1 MTEPQKEDR
10 MPLTSHLEELRK
22 RLVRILIAVG
32 IAFLGCF
39 AFKEEIFRIVAQ
51 PLISVLPP
59 GSHMVYTGLPEA
71 FFTYI
76 KVSLYAGIFVA
87 SPVVLYQVWKFIS
100 PGLFP
105 KEKKFVAPFVITSTM
120 LFIGGVCFGYFLVL
134 PSAYKFFLEF
144 TTDFLKPML
153 SMREYLTLT
162 LKLLLAFGI
171 IFEIPVFLFFMT
183 KIGLVTPRK
192 LARMR
197 RYAIVACFIVAA
209 IITPTPDAFTQCMMA
224 IPMVILYEVG
234 IIVSRLASRRK
245 DDADRE
251 QTE

>member
-1 MTEPQKEDR
+1 MTEPNEDK

-39 AFKEEIFRIVAQ
+39 AFKEELFRIIAQ
-51 PLISVLPP
+51 PLISVLPQ
-59 GSHMVYTGLPEA
+59 GSYMVYTGLPEA

-76 KVSLYAGIFVA
+76 KVSFYAGLFVA
-87 SPVVLYQVWKFIS
+87 SPVVLYHIWKFIS

-105 KEKKFVAPFVITSTM
+105 KEKKFVAPFVITSSL
-120 LFIGGVCFGYFLVL
+120 LFVGGVCFGYFLVL

-162 LKLLLAFGI
+162 LKLLLAFGV

-197 RYAIVACFIVAA
+197 RYAIVICFIVAA

-234 IIVSRLASRRK
+234 IIVSKLAVRNK
-245 DDADRE
+245 DDADNE
-251 QTE
+251 QPE

>member
-1 MTEPQKEDR
+1 MAEPKKEDK

-120 LFIGGVCFGYFLVL
+120 LFVGGVCFGYFLVL

-197 RYAIVACFIVAA
+197 RYAIVVCFIVAA

>member
-1 MTEPQKEDR
+1 MTEPNEDK

-32 IAFLGCF
+32 IAFLACF
-39 AFKEEIFRIVAQ
+39 AFKEELFRIIAQ

-59 GSHMVYTGLPEA
+59 GTHMVYTGLPEA
-71 FFTYI
+71 FFTYV
-76 KVSLYAGIFVA
+76 KVSFYAGIFFA
-87 SPVVLYQVWKFIS
+87 SPVVLYHIWKFIS

-105 KEKKFVAPFVITSTM
+105 KEKKFVAPFVITSSL
-120 LFIGGVCFGYFLVL
+120 LFVGGVCFGYFLVL
-134 PSAYKFFLEF
+134 PPAYKFFLEF

-162 LKLLLAFGI
+162 LKLLLAFGV

-197 RYAIVACFIVAA
+197 RYAIVVCFIVAA

-234 IIVSRLASRRK
+234 IIVSRLATRKK
-245 DDADRE
+245 DDADSE

>member
-1 MTEPQKEDR
+1 MTEPNEDK

-22 RLVRILIAVG
+22 RLVRIFIAVG
-32 IAFLGCF
+32 VAFLGCF
-39 AFKEEIFRIVAQ
+39 AFKEELFRVVAQ
-51 PLISVLPP
+51 PLISVLPQ
-59 GSHMVYTGLPEA
+59 GSYMVYTGLPEA

-76 KVSLYAGIFVA
+76 KVSFYAALFVA
-87 SPVVLYQVWKFIS
+87 SPVVLYHIWKFIS

-105 KEKKFVAPFVITSTM
+105 KEKKFVAPFVITSTL

-153 SMREYLTLT
+153 SMREYLSLT
-162 LKLLLAFGI
+162 LKLLLSFGV

-197 RYAIVACFIVAA
+197 RYAIVVCFIVAA

-234 IIVSRLASRRK
+234 IIVSKLAVRKK
-245 DDADRE
+245 DDADNE
-251 QTE
+251 QPE

>member
-1 MTEPQKEDR
+1 MTEPNEDK

-39 AFKEEIFRIVAQ
+39 AFKEDLFRIVAQ

-59 GSHMVYTGLPEA
+59 GTHMVYTGLPEA

-76 KVSLYAGIFVA
+76 KVSFYAGIFLA
-87 SPVVLYQVWKFIS
+87 SPVVLYHVWKFIS

-105 KEKKFVAPFVITSTM
+105 KEKKFVAPFVITSTL
-120 LFIGGVCFGYFLVL
+120 LFVGGVCFGYFLVL

-197 RYAIVACFIVAA
+197 RYAIVVCFIVAA
-209 IITPTPDAFTQCMMA
+209 LITPTPDAFTQLMMA
-224 IPMVILYEVG
+224 IPMIVLYEVG
-234 IIVSRLASRRK
+234 ILVSKLAGRKK
-245 DDADRE
+245 DDVGSE
-251 QTE
+251 

>member
-1 MTEPQKEDR
+1 MTDPKNEDK

-22 RLVRILIAVG
+22 RIVRILIAVG
-32 IAFLGCF
+32 VAFLGCF
-39 AFKEEIFRIVAQ
+39 AFKEEIFRIVAL

-59 GSHMVYTGLPEA
+59 GTHMVYTGLPEA

-105 KEKKFVAPFVITSTM
+105 KEKKFVAPFVITSTL
-120 LFIGGVCFGYFLVL
+120 LFVGGVCFGYFLVL
-134 PSAYKFFLEF
+134 PGAYKFFLEF

-197 RYAIVACFIVAA
+197 RYAIVVCFIVAA

-224 IPMVILYEVG
+224 IPMIVLYEVG
-234 IIVSRLASRRK
+234 ILVSKLAGRK
-245 DDADRE
+245 KDKPDSD
-251 QTE
+251 QPQ

>member
-1 MTEPQKEDR
+1 MTEPNEDK

-39 AFKEEIFRIVAQ
+39 AFKEELFRIVAQ
-51 PLISVLPP
+51 PLISVLPQ
-59 GSHMVYTGLPEA
+59 GSYMVYTGLPEA

-76 KVSLYAGIFVA
+76 KVSFYAGLFVA
-87 SPVVLYQVWKFIS
+87 SPVVLYHIWKFIS

-105 KEKKFVAPFVITSTM
+105 KEKKFVAPFVITSTL

-162 LKLLLAFGI
+162 LKLLLSFGV

-197 RYAIVACFIVAA
+197 RYAIVVCFIVAA

-234 IIVSRLASRRK
+234 ILVSKLAVRKK
-245 DDADRE
+245 DDADNE
-251 QTE
+251 QPE

>member
-1 MTEPQKEDR
+1 MTEPKKEDK

-105 KEKKFVAPFVITSTM
+105 KEKKFVAPFVITSTL
-120 LFIGGVCFGYFLVL
+120 LFVGGVCFGYFLVL
-134 PSAYKFFLEF
+134 PGAYKFFLEF

-197 RYAIVACFIVAA
+197 RYAIVVCFIVAA

-224 IPMVILYEVG
+224 IPMIVLYEVG
-234 IIVSRLASRRK
+234 ILVSKLAGRK
-245 DDADRE
+245 KDEPDSD
-251 QTE
+251 QPQ

>member
-1 MTEPQKEDR
+1 MTEPNEDK

-22 RLVRILIAVG
+22 RLVRTLIAVG

-39 AFKEEIFRIVAQ
+39 AFKEELFRIVAQ

-59 GSHMVYTGLPEA
+59 GTHMVYTGLPEA

-105 KEKKFVAPFVITSTM
+105 KEKKFVAPFVITSTL
-120 LFIGGVCFGYFLVL
+120 LFVGGVCFGYFLVL
-134 PSAYKFFLEF
+134 PGAYKFFLEF

-197 RYAIVACFIVAA
+197 RYAIVVCFIVAA

-224 IPMVILYEVG
+224 IPMIVLYEVG
-234 IIVSRLASRRK
+234 ILVSKLAGRK
-245 DDADRE
+245 KDEPDSD
-251 QTE
+251 QPQ

>member
-1 MTEPQKEDR
+1 MTEPNEDK

-32 IAFLGCF
+32 IAFMGCF
-39 AFKEEIFRIVAQ
+39 AFKEELFRIVAQ
-51 PLISVLPP
+51 PLISVLPQ
-59 GSHMVYTGLPEA
+59 GSYMVYTGLPEA

-76 KVSLYAGIFVA
+76 KVSFYAGLFVA
-87 SPVVLYQVWKFIS
+87 SPVVLYHIWKFIS

-105 KEKKFVAPFVITSTM
+105 KEKKFVAPFVITSTL

-162 LKLLLAFGI
+162 LKLLLSFGV

-197 RYAIVACFIVAA
+197 RYAIVVCFIVAA

-234 IIVSRLASRRK
+234 IIVSKLAVRKK
-245 DDADRE
+245 DDADNE
-251 QTE
+251 QPE

>member
-1 MTEPQKEDR
+1 
-10 MPLTSHLEELRK
+10 
-22 RLVRILIAVG
+22 
-32 IAFLGCF
+32 
-39 AFKEEIFRIVAQ
+39 
-51 PLISVLPP
+51 
-59 GSHMVYTGLPEA
+59 MVYTGLPEA

-105 KEKKFVAPFVITSTM
+105 KEKKFVAPFVITSTL
-120 LFIGGVCFGYFLVL
+120 LFVGGVCFGYFLVL
-134 PSAYKFFLEF
+134 PGAYKFFLEF

-197 RYAIVACFIVAA
+197 RYAIVVCFIVAA

-224 IPMVILYEVG
+224 IPMIVLYEVG
-234 IIVSRLASRRK
+234 ILVSKLAGRK
-245 DDADRE
+245 KDEPDSD
-251 QTE
+251 QPQ

>member
-1 MTEPQKEDR
+1 MTEPNEDK

-39 AFKEEIFRIVAQ
+39 AFKEDLFRIVAQ

-59 GSHMVYTGLPEA
+59 GTHMVYTGLPEA

-76 KVSLYAGIFVA
+76 KVSFYAAIFLA
-87 SPVVLYQVWKFIS
+87 SPVVLYHIWKFIS

-105 KEKKFVAPFVITSTM
+105 KEKKFVAPFVITSTL
-120 LFIGGVCFGYFLVL
+120 LFVGGACFGYFLVL

-153 SMREYLTLT
+153 SMREYLSLT

-197 RYAIVACFIVAA
+197 RYAIVVCFIVAA

-224 IPMVILYEVG
+224 IPMIVLYEVG
-234 IIVSRLASRRK
+234 ILVSRLAVRKK
-245 DDADRE
+245 DDTGSE
-251 QTE
+251 

>member
-1 MTEPQKEDR
+1 MTDPKNEDK

-22 RLVRILIAVG
+22 RLVRILIAIGV
-32 IAFLGCF
+32 AFLGCF
-39 AFKEEIFRIVAQ
+39 AFKEEIFRIVAL

-59 GSHMVYTGLPEA
+59 GSHMV
-71 FFTYI
+71 
-76 KVSLYAGIFVA
+76 
-87 SPVVLYQVWKFIS
+87 LYQIWKFIS

-105 KEKKFVAPFVITSTM
+105 KEKKFVAPFVITSTL

-134 PSAYKFFLEF
+134 PGAYKFFLEF

-197 RYAIVACFIVAA
+197 RYAIVVCFIVAA

-224 IPMVILYEVG
+224 IPMIVLYEVG
-234 IIVSRLASRRK
+234 ILVSRLAGRKK
-245 DDADRE
+245 DDADSDPP
-251 QTE
+251 Q

>member
-1 MTEPQKEDR
+1 MTEPQKEDK

-59 GSHMVYTGLPEA
+59 GSHLVFTGLPEA

-120 LFIGGVCFGYFLVL
+120 LFVGGVCFGYFLVL
-134 PSAYKFFLEF
+134 PGAYKFFLEF

-162 LKLLLAFGI
+162 MKLLLAFGI

>member
-1 MTEPQKEDR
+1 MTEPQKEDK

-59 GSHMVYTGLPEA
+59 GTHMVFTGLPEA

>member
-1 MTEPQKEDR
+1 MTEPNEDK

-39 AFKEEIFRIVAQ
+39 AFKEELFRIVAQ
-51 PLISVLPP
+51 PLISVLPQ
-59 GSHMVYTGLPEA
+59 GSYMVYTGLPEA

-76 KVSLYAGIFVA
+76 KVSFYAGLFVA
-87 SPVVLYQVWKFIS
+87 SPVVLYHIWKFIS

-105 KEKKFVAPFVITSTM
+105 KEKKFVAPFVITSTL

-162 LKLLLAFGI
+162 LKLLLSFGV

-197 RYAIVACFIVAA
+197 RYAIVVCFIVAA

-234 IIVSRLASRRK
+234 IIVSKLATRKK

>member
-1 MTEPQKEDR
+1 MTDPNEEK

-22 RLVRILIAVG
+22 RLVRSLIAIG
-32 IAFLGCF
+32 IVFLACF
-39 AFKEEIFRIVAQ
+39 GFKEDLFRIVAQ
-51 PLISVLPP
+51 PLIKVLPP
-59 GSHMVYTGLPEA
+59 GTHMVYTGLPEA

-76 KVSLYAGIFVA
+76 KVSFYAALFFA
-87 SPVVLYQVWKFIS
+87 SPFVLYQVWKFIA
-100 PGLFP
+100 PGLYS
-105 KEKKFVAPFVITSTM
+105 KEKKFVVPFVFTSTL
-120 LFIGGVCFGYFLVL
+120 LFMGGVCFGYFLVL
-134 PSAYKFFLEF
+134 PPAYSFFLEF
-144 TTDFLKPML
+144 STDFLKPML

-197 RYAIVACFIVAA
+197 RYAIVIAFIVAA

-224 IPMVILYEVG
+224 IPMIILYEVG
-234 IIVSRLASRRK
+234 ILVSKLAVRRK
-245 DDADRE
+245 ETSD
-251 QTE
+251 TEASS

>member
-1 MTEPQKEDR
+1 MTDPNEDK

-22 RLVRILIAVG
+22 RLVRALIAVG
-32 IAFLGCF
+32 VAFLGCF
-39 AFKEEIFRIVAQ
+39 AFKEELFRIVAQ
-51 PLISVLPP
+51 PLISVLPQ
-59 GSHMVYTGLPEA
+59 GSHMIYTGLPEA

-76 KVSLYAGIFVA
+76 KVSFYAGLFVS
-87 SPVVLYQVWKFIS
+87 SPIVFYHIWKFIS

-105 KEKKFVAPFVITSTM
+105 KEKKFVAPFVITSTL
-120 LFIGGVCFGYFLVL
+120 LFVGGVCFGYFLVL
-134 PSAYKFFLEF
+134 PPAYQFFLEF
-144 TTDFLKPML
+144 STDFLKPML

-162 LKLLLAFGI
+162 LKLLLAFGV

-192 LARMR
+192 LAKMR
-197 RYAIVACFIVAA
+197 RYAIVVCFIVAA

-234 IIVSRLASRRK
+234 IIVSKLAMRKK
-245 DDADRE
+245 DDADSE

>member
-1 MTEPQKEDR
+1 MTEPEKEDK

-32 IAFLGCF
+32 VAFLGCF
-39 AFKEEIFRIVAQ
+39 AFKEEIFRIVAL

-87 SPVVLYQVWKFIS
+87 SPVVLYHVWKFIS

-105 KEKKFVAPFVITSTM
+105 KEKKFVAPFVITSTL
-120 LFIGGVCFGYFLVL
+120 LFVGGVCFGYFLVL
-134 PSAYKFFLEF
+134 PGAYKFFLEF

-197 RYAIVACFIVAA
+197 RYAIVVCFIVAA
-209 IITPTPDAFTQCMMA
+209 IITPTPDAFTQLMMA
-224 IPMVILYEVG
+224 IPMIVLYEVG
-234 IIVSRLASRRK
+234 ILVSRLAGRKK
-245 DDADRE
+245 DDTDSE
-251 QTE
+251 PPQ

>member
-1 MTEPQKEDR
+1 MTEPNEDK

-39 AFKEEIFRIVAQ
+39 AFKEEIFRIIAL

-59 GSHMVYTGLPEA
+59 GTHMVYTGLPEA

-76 KVSLYAGIFVA
+76 KVSFYAGIFVA
-87 SPVVLYQVWKFIS
+87 SPIVLYHIWKFIS

-105 KEKKFVAPFVITSTM
+105 KEKKFVAPFVITSSL
-120 LFIGGVCFGYFLVL
+120 LFVGGVCFGYFLVL

-162 LKLLLAFGI
+162 LKLLLAFGV

-197 RYAIVACFIVAA
+197 RYAIVVCFIVAA
-209 IITPTPDAFTQCMMA
+209 IITPTPDAFTQTMMA

-234 IIVSRLASRRK
+234 IIVSKLAVRKK
-245 DDADRE
+245 DDADSE

>member
-1 MTEPQKEDR
+1 
-10 MPLTSHLEELRK
+10 
-22 RLVRILIAVG
+22 
-32 IAFLGCF
+32 
-39 AFKEEIFRIVAQ
+39 
-51 PLISVLPP
+51 
-59 GSHMVYTGLPEA
+59 
-71 FFTYI
+71 
-76 KVSLYAGIFVA
+76 
-87 SPVVLYQVWKFIS
+87 
-100 PGLFP
+100 
-105 KEKKFVAPFVITSTM
+105 
-120 LFIGGVCFGYFLVL
+120 
-134 PSAYKFFLEF
+134 
-144 TTDFLKPML
+144 ML
-153 SMREYLTLT
+153 SMREYLSLT
-162 LKLLLAFGI
+162 LKLLLAFGV

-197 RYAIVACFIVAA
+197 RYAIVVCFIVAA

>member
-1 MTEPQKEDR
+1 
-10 MPLTSHLEELRK
+10 LRK
-22 RLVRILIAVG
+22 RLVRSMIAVG
-32 IAFLGCF
+32 VAFLGCF
-39 AFKEEIFRIVAQ
+39 AFKEELFRIVAQ
-51 PLISVLPP
+51 PLISVLPQ
-59 GSHMVYTGLPEA
+59 GSYMVYTGLPEA

-76 KVSLYAGIFVA
+76 KVSFYAGLFVS
-87 SPVVLYQVWKFIS
+87 SPIVLYHIWKFIS

-105 KEKKFVAPFVITSTM
+105 KEKKFVAPFVITSTL
-120 LFIGGVCFGYFLVL
+120 LFVGGVCFGYFLVL

-153 SMREYLTLT
+153 SMQEYLSLT
-162 LKLLLAFGI
+162 LKLLLSFGI

-197 RYAIVACFIVAA
+197 RYAIVVCFIVAA

-224 IPMVILYEVG
+224 IPMIILYEVG
-234 IIVSRLASRRK
+234 IIVSKLAVRKK
-245 DDADRE
+245 DDADNE
-251 QTE
+251 QPE

>member
-1 MTEPQKEDR
+1 MTDPKNEDK

-22 RLVRILIAVG
+22 RIVRILIAVG
-32 IAFLGCF
+32 VAFLGCF
-39 AFKEEIFRIVAQ
+39 AFKEEIFRIVAL

-59 GSHMVYTGLPEA
+59 GTHMVYTGLPEA

-76 KVSLYAGIFVA
+76 KVSFYAGIFLA
-87 SPVVLYQVWKFIS
+87 SPVVLYHVWKFIS

-105 KEKKFVAPFVITSTM
+105 KEKKFVAPFVITSTL
-120 LFIGGVCFGYFLVL
+120 LFVGGVCFGYFLVL

-197 RYAIVACFIVAA
+197 RYAIVVCFIVAA
-209 IITPTPDAFTQCMMA
+209 LITPTPDAFTQCMMA
-224 IPMVILYEVG
+224 IPMIVLYEVG
-234 IIVSRLASRRK
+234 ILVSKLAGRKK
-245 DDADRE
+245 DDAGSE
-251 QTE
+251 

>member
-1 MTEPQKEDR
+1 MTDPNEDK

-22 RLVRILIAVG
+22 RLVRALIAVG
-32 IAFLGCF
+32 VAFLGCF
-39 AFKEEIFRIVAQ
+39 TFKEELFRIVAQ
-51 PLISVLPP
+51 PLISVLPQ
-59 GSHMVYTGLPEA
+59 GSHMIYTGLPEA

-76 KVSLYAGIFVA
+76 KVSFYAGLFVS
-87 SPVVLYQVWKFIS
+87 SPIVFYHIWKFIS

-105 KEKKFVAPFVITSTM
+105 KEKKFVAPFVITSTL
-120 LFIGGVCFGYFLVL
+120 LFVGGVCFGYFLVL
-134 PSAYKFFLEF
+134 PPAYQFFLEF
-144 TTDFLKPML
+144 STDFLKPML

-162 LKLLLAFGI
+162 LKLLLAFGV

-192 LARMR
+192 LAKMR
-197 RYAIVACFIVAA
+197 RYAIVVCFIVAA

-234 IIVSRLASRRK
+234 IIVSKFASRRK
-245 DDADRE
+245 EEADSE
-251 QTE
+251 KPE

>member
-1 MTEPQKEDR
+1 MTEPNEDK

-39 AFKEEIFRIVAQ
+39 AFKEDLFRIVAQ

-59 GSHMVYTGLPEA
+59 GTHMVYTGLPEA

-76 KVSLYAGIFVA
+76 KVSFYAGIFLA
-87 SPVVLYQVWKFIS
+87 SPVVLYHVWKFIS

-105 KEKKFVAPFVITSTM
+105 KEKKFVAPFVISSTL
-120 LFIGGVCFGYFLVL
+120 LFVGGVCFGYFLVL

-197 RYAIVACFIVAA
+197 RYAIVVCFIVAA
-209 IITPTPDAFTQCMMA
+209 FITPTPDAFTQCMMA
-224 IPMVILYEVG
+224 IPMIVLYEVG
-234 IIVSRLASRRK
+234 ILVSKLAGRKK
-245 DDADRE
+245 DDVGSE
-251 QTE
+251 

>member
-1 MTEPQKEDR
+1 MPEPKKEDK

-22 RLVRILIAVG
+22 RLVRSLIAVG

-59 GSHMVYTGLPEA
+59 GTHMVYTGLPEA

-76 KVSLYAGIFVA
+76 KVSLYAGLFVA
-87 SPVVLYQVWKFIS
+87 SPVLLYQVWKFIS

-120 LFIGGVCFGYFLVL
+120 LFVGGVCFGYFLVL

-197 RYAIVACFIVAA
+197 RYAIVVCFIVAA

-251 QTE
+251 QAE

>member
-1 MTEPQKEDR
+1 MTEPQKEDK

-209 IITPTPDAFTQCMMA
+209 IITPTPDAFTQLMMA
-224 IPMVILYEVG
+224 IPMIILYEVG

>member
-1 MTEPQKEDR
+1 MTEPQKEDK

-224 IPMVILYEVG
+224 IPMIILYEVG